1 VSTKSIHTKKI
12 FFKKTLFLKNKYYPA
27 RNELISN
34 QYVFNSNLIRFLI
47 DNHFLWIINNLY
59 YWIINNLFI
68 KYKIDYM
75 FLKIIYTKKI
85 CINYRKYIS
94 SEK

>member
-1 VSTKSIHTKKI
+1 MSTKSIHTKKI

-34 QYVFNSNLIRFLI
+34 QYVFNSNLTLIRFLI
-47 DNHFLWIINNLY
+47 DNHFL
-59 YWIINNLFI
+59 WIINNLFI